1 MRKRLFSTALVLSLG
16 LVGCSEKTTN
26 EEAPIEE
33 LSNNETL
40 SLGVTEGG
48 KVTVEEYKQVKFGMT
63 SKEVFNILGT
73 KGTVVSKSGQDEE
86 LHTTVIYKFE
96 TVGDTSISEMTFEDD
111 KLSYKAQIG
120 LETTEMEVN
129 LEQLNMLIKGMSNEK
144 AFEILGGKG
153 ALVAESDVLEI
164 YSYNSPT
171 SDADITVLFIEDKFK
186 SIGEVKRAM

>member
-1 MRKRLFSTALVLSLG
+1 MRKLVFSTALVLSLG

-26 EEAPIEE
+26 EEVPIEE

-63 SKEVFNILGT
+63 SIEVFNILGT
-73 KGTVVSKSGQDEE
+73 KGTVVSKSGPDEE
-86 LHTTVIYKFE
+86 SHTTVIYKFE

-186 SIGEVKRAM
+186 SIGEVKRDM